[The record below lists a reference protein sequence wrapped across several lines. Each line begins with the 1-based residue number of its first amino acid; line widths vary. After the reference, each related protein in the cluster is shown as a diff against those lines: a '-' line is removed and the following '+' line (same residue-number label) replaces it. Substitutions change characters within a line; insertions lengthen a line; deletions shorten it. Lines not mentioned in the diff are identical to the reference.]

1 MDYYLRGEYE
11 KALAE
16 ALKFNFPELYLDPVM
31 RAAVLSRLG
40 RQREAKTAVDQLL
53 KLAPDFAT
61 QGRSMIRR
69 YVRVDKLVDKIIE
82 GLRRAGLADL
92 E

>member
-1 MDYYLRGEYE
+1 VTLFF
-11 KALAE
+11 L
-16 ALKFNFPELYLDPVM
+16 LFF
-31 RAAVLSRLG
+31 
-40 RQREAKTAVDQLL
+40 L

-82 GLRRAGLADL
+82 GLQKAGLADA